1 MAAETRPTVVVG
13 TDGSD
18 AAQAAVE
25 YAADLAARRR
35 LPLRVLHAFEASQHE
50 LLPARVCHRDRQEV
64 LRRAAQQMLDQTRE
78 VLPMAYPDLECRPS
92 SSPVHRS
99 TCSWRSHGMRTAS
112 WSAGGERAGSP
123 RCCSGPH
130 RSTCAPRPAAPSS
143 PSRHRTSSTRVRRE
157 VVVGVEGSAG
167 TETRP
172 RVRLQRRGRDRS
184 AAGGGAGVVRTR
196 PGGLRISLVSDR
208 DEVGRATRRSSS
220 RPTWPPGPAGKFPR
234 YGSSRWSSPGHPA
247 EVLLWR
253 ARKARLLVV
262 GSRGRSSLRNATF
275 GSVSHAVVH
284 HATRPVAVVPAGI

>member
-1 MAAETRPTVVVG
+1 
-13 TDGSD
+13 
-18 AAQAAVE
+18 
-25 YAADLAARRR
+25 
-35 LPLRVLHAFEASQHE
+35 
-50 LLPARVCHRDRQEV
+50 
-64 LRRAAQQMLDQTRE
+64 
-78 VLPMAYPDLECRPS
+78 MAYPDLECRPS

-167 TETRP
+167 AETRP

-208 DEVGRATRRSSS
+208 DEVERATRRSSS

-234 YGSSRWSSPGHPA
+234 YGSSRWSSPATPPRSCSGAPGRRGCWSSGAEGAAACATPRSARSAMPWSITPPA
-247 EVLLWR
+247 R
-253 ARKARLLVV
+253 
-262 GSRGRSSLRNATF
+262 
-275 GSVSHAVVH
+275 
-284 HATRPVAVVPAGI
+284 